1 MMIELLLHFG
11 LLLPLAYLLGVTFQ
25 LGLLGVWSAAAV
37 YVLALTVI
45 MVLKF
50 KGGSWK
56 AISI

>member
-1 MMIELLLHFG
+1 M
-11 LLLPLAYLLGVTFQ
+11 PLAYTLGVTFQ
-25 LGLLGVWSAAAV
+25 LGLLGVWSSAAV

-56 AISI
+56 AITI